1 LISTHQLPI
10 PTSLLDAQIA
20 EAAQQAG
27 RAIESA
33 PQLQAA
39 SAPRRPFAS
48 ARGLMVTWTLCFG
61 LTLLNLE
68 GGGLLTTRAEDPEP
82 MRLVAGLETSAA
94 IDGRLVEAYLARHGV
109 LPLSLAEVGLP
120 DLDPNLRYERLDPRG
135 YRVIVRHGDYEG
147 TFDSR
152 REAERRA
159 ALTAARDEA
168 ARELA
173 AQQETWATEAEEWL
187 LNPESHTRP
196 GVASPLDSRDGYQTD
211 GDYFAYED
219 PMIDDKEFSR

>member
-33 PQLQAA
+33 PQLKAA
-39 SAPRRPFAS
+39 PAARRPFAS
-48 ARGLMVTWTLCFG
+48 GRGLVVTWTLCFG

-68 GGGLLTTRAEDPEP
+68 GGGLLIPRAEDPEP
-82 MRLVAGLETSAA
+82 MQLVAGLEISAA
-94 IDGRLVEAYLARHGV
+94 IDGRLVEDYLARHGV
-109 LPLSLAEVGLP
+109 LPMSLAEVGLP
-120 DLDPNLRYERLDPRG
+120 DLDPNLRYERLDPGG

-159 ALTAARDEA
+159 AMAAARDEA

-173 AQQETWATEAEEWL
+173 ARQEAWAAEADEWL

-196 GVASPLDSRDGYQTD
+196 GVASSLDRRDDDQRYDDYSLEGQMFDEKEISR
-211 GDYFAYED
+211 
-219 PMIDDKEFSR
+219 